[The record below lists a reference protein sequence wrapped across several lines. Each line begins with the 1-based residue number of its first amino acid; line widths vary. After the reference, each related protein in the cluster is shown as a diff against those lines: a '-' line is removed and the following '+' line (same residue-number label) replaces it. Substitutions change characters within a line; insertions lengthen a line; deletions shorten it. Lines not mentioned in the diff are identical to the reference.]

1 MKDEE
6 RKELEHEAYGVPE
19 NEKEREALINDILDR
34 MNEIREK
41 LKE

>member
-1 MKDEE
+1 MIDINAC
-6 RKELEHEAYGVPE
+6 LPTPE

>member
-1 MKDEE
+1 MI
-6 RKELEHEAYGVPE
+6 LASFHEAYGVPE
-19 NEKEREALINDILDR
+19 NKKEREALINDILDR